1 MKWSITITKKTTK
14 KKTSKHKQNK
24 NSKNKQQKSS
34 FYLHFNRQPRKIIK
48 QIMSVF
54 EHFVGLALNPIQD
67 RGRDKTAT
75 TTPQTIPVFPL

>member
-1 MKWSITITKKTTK
+1 MKWAITITKKT
-14 KKTSKHKQNK
+14 TSKHKQNK
-24 NSKNKQQKSS
+24 NSKDKQQESS
-34 FYLHFNRQPRKIIK
+34 FYLHFNRQPCKIIK
-48 QIMSVF
+48 QIMSVS

>member
-1 MKWSITITKKTTK
+1 MKWAITITKKT
-14 KKTSKHKQNK
+14 TSKHKQNK
-24 NSKNKQQKSS
+24 NSKNKQQESS